1 MVATAIKGIAR
12 VLERVSP
19 GRSLD
24 LRWSCSELRCPSIT
38 HGPGG
43 SVLSFS
49 LAPITEDTYGD
60 LSAAW
65 RYTIPVRLVS
75 LNRPLNLVIER
86 LERSGEKVEVTG
98 RILSGRTS
106 S

>member
-1 MVATAIKGIAR
+1 M
-12 VLERVSP
+12 
-19 GRSLD
+19 
-24 LRWSCSELRCPSIT
+24 
-38 HGPGG
+38 
-43 SVLSFS
+43 LSFS
-49 LAPITEDTYGD
+49 LAPSTEDTYGD